1 MSRVVVNEIE
11 AKVGNDITF
20 NDTVKISTAQIDTV
34 RGQTTAGSITVQGE
48 GTATTNMQSG
58 LCKAWVRTF
67 AAAVNVV
74 DSFNMSSV
82 TDSAVGKYAP
92 QINNNMANGNYA
104 VVSSGDD
111 KNDGGSIFVHNID
124 DSVDQATT
132 GYGTSFKKYTYALTD
147 NNQNAS
153 SMVLGDLA

>member
-1 MSRVVVNEIE
+1 MSTIVGTNIE
-11 AKVGNDITF
+11 VTNIKYDS
-20 NDTVKISTAQIDTV
+20 D
-34 RGQTTAGSITVQGE
+34 TTAMIVSSTGQITAQGE
-48 GTATTNMQSG
+48 GTATTNLQSG
-58 LCKAWVRTF
+58 LCKAWVRTY
-67 AAAVNVV
+67 AAAVNIT

-104 VVSSGDD
+104 VCLGGDD
-111 KNDGGSIFVHNID
+111 KQDGGSVMVHNID

-132 GYGTSFKKYTYALTD
+132 GYGTSFKKYSYAITD
-147 NNQNAS
+147 NNQNAA

>member
-1 MSRVVVNEIE
+1 MMSRLIVTNVETQNI
-11 AKVGNDITF
+11 KFDS
-20 NDTVKISTAQIDTV
+20 D
-34 RGQTTAGSITVQGE
+34 TTAFSINSSGQLNTSSIVVRGE
-48 GTATTNMQSG
+48 GTATTNLQNG
-58 LCKAWVRTF
+58 LCKAWVRTY

-92 QINNNMANGNYA
+92 QINNNMANGDYA

-111 KNDGGSIFVHNID
+111 KQDGGSIFVHNID
-124 DSVDQATT
+124 DSVNQATT
-132 GYGTSFKKYTYALTD
+132 GYGTSFKKYSYALTD

>member
-1 MSRVVVNEIE
+1 MSTIFADKFKNTSGGNPVQVNQLR
-11 AKVGNDITF
+11 G
-20 NDTVKISTAQIDTV
+20 ID
-34 RGQTTAGSITVQGE
+34 TAGSISVQGE

-58 LCKAWVRTF
+58 LCKAWVRTKN
-67 AAAVNVV
+67 AAVTVV

-82 TDSAVGKYAP
+82 TDSAVGKYEP
-92 QINNNMANGNYA
+92 QINNNMANGDYA

-111 KNDGGSIFVHNID
+111 KQDGANIFVHNID

-132 GYGTSFKKYTYALTD
+132 GYGTSFKKYSYALTD

>member
-1 MSRVVVNEIE
+1 MSRLIVTNVETQNI
-11 AKVGNDITF
+11 KFDS
-20 NDTVKISTAQIDTV
+20 D
-34 RGQTTAGSITVQGE
+34 TTAFSINSSGQLNTSSIVVRGE
-48 GTATTNMQSG
+48 GTATTNLQNG
-58 LCKAWVRTF
+58 LCKAWVRTY

-92 QINNNMANGNYA
+92 QINNNMANGDYA

-111 KNDGGSIFVHNID
+111 KQDGGSIFVHNID
-124 DSVDQATT
+124 DSVNQATT
-132 GYGTSFKKYTYALTD
+132 GYGTSFKKYSYALTD

>member
-1 MSRVVVNEIE
+1 MSTLVINTIQG
-11 AKVGNDITF
+11 K
-20 NDTVKISTAQIDTV
+20 
-34 RGQTTAGSITVQGE
+34 TTAGSVNVRGE
-48 GTATTNMQSG
+48 GSNNTNLQNG
-58 LCKAWVRTF
+58 LCKAWVRTY

-92 QINNNMANGNYA
+92 QINNNMANGDYA

-111 KNDGGSIFVHNID
+111 KQDGGSIFVHNID

-132 GYGTSFKKYTYALTD
+132 GYGTSFKKYSYALTD
-147 NNQNAS
+147 NNQNAA

>member
-1 MSRVVVNEIE
+1 MSTIVGTNIE
-11 AKVGNDITF
+11 VTNIKFDSDTTSMIISNTGQIT
-20 NDTVKISTAQIDTV
+20 A
-34 RGQTTAGSITVQGE
+34 QGE
-48 GTATTNMQSG
+48 GTATTNVQSG
-58 LCKAWVRTF
+58 LCKAWVRTY
-67 AAAVNVV
+67 AAAVNIT

-104 VVSSGDD
+104 VCLGGDD
-111 KNDGGSIFVHNID
+111 KQDGGSVMVHNID

-132 GYGTSFKKYTYALTD
+132 GYGTSFKKYSYAITD
-147 NNQNAS
+147 NNQNAA

>member
-1 MSRVVVNEIE
+1 MSRLIVTNVETQNI
-11 AKVGNDITF
+11 KFDS
-20 NDTVKISTAQIDTV
+20 D
-34 RGQTTAGSITVQGE
+34 TTAFSINSSGQLNTSSIVVRGE
-48 GTATTNMQSG
+48 GTATTNLQNG
-58 LCKAWVRTF
+58 LCKAWVRTY

-92 QINNNMANGNYA
+92 QINNNMANGDYA

-111 KNDGGSIFVHNID
+111 KQDGGSIFVHNID

-132 GYGTSFKKYTYALTD
+132 GYGTSFKKYSYALTD
-147 NNQNAS
+147 NNQNAA

>member
-1 MSRVVVNEIE
+1 MSTLV
-11 AKVGNDITF
+11 
-20 NDTVKISTAQIDTV
+20 IDTIQ
-34 RGQTTAGSITVQGE
+34 GKTTAGSVNVRGE
-48 GTATTNMQSG
+48 GSNNTNLQNG
-58 LCKAWVRTF
+58 LCKAWVRTY

-92 QINNNMANGNYA
+92 QINNNMANGDYA

-111 KNDGGSIFVHNID
+111 KQDGGSIFVHNID

-132 GYGTSFKKYTYALTD
+132 GYGTSFKKYSYALTD
-147 NNQNAS
+147 NNQNAA

>member
-1 MSRVVVNEIE
+1 MPSQIKVDEIKNV
-11 AKVGNDITF
+11 AGQYKIKTDTF
-20 NDTVKISTAQIDTV
+20 E
-34 RGQTTAGSITVQGE
+34 GQTTAGSITVQGE

-92 QINNNMANGNYA
+92 
-104 VVSSGDD
+104 VSYT
-111 KNDGGSIFVHNID
+111 HLTLP
-124 DSVDQATT
+124 TT
-132 GYGTSFKKYTYALTD
+132 
-147 NNQNAS
+147 
-153 SMVLGDLA
+153 

>member
-1 MSRVVVNEIE
+1 MSTLV
-11 AKVGNDITF
+11 
-20 NDTVKISTAQIDTV
+20 IDTIQ
-34 RGQTTAGSITVQGE
+34 GKTTAGSINVRGE
-48 GTATTNMQSG
+48 GSNNTNLQQG

-67 AAAVNVV
+67 AAAVNIT

-104 VVSSGDD
+104 VCLGGDD
-111 KNDGGSIFVHNID
+111 KQDGGGVMVHNID

-132 GYGTSFKKYTYALTD
+132 GYGTSFKKYSYAITD
-147 NNQNAS
+147 NNQNAA

>member
-1 MSRVVVNEIE
+1 MGRAIEYYARRPSMSTLV
-11 AKVGNDITF
+11 
-20 NDTVKISTAQIDTV
+20 IDTIQ
-34 RGQTTAGSITVQGE
+34 GKTTAGSVNVRGE
-48 GTATTNMQSG
+48 GSNNTNLQQG

-67 AAAVNVV
+67 AAAVNIT

-104 VVSSGDD
+104 VCLGGDD
-111 KNDGGSIFVHNID
+111 KQDGGSVMVHNID

-132 GYGTSFKKYTYALTD
+132 GYGTSFKKYSYAITD
-147 NNQNAS
+147 NNQNAA